1 MHILITGGTGFIG
14 RNVMTDF
21 LKRGSETSFA
31 ALVHPGGSI
40 PAKHGSFPP
49 EKVTYLRDLREIKN
63 RPDVLIHLAGSP
75 VFRMRPFFE
84 NIGEIRESRG
94 TYTKKLLRGLAGMG
108 LLPDTII
115 MAGSTGFYPPSR
127 IPAPENAPPG
137 TTFPALLAQEWEN
150 AASETLGELVR
161 DGIIPR
167 LPRLITLRFSTVMGR
182 DGGFLKPFMLMKRA
196 PALIPGAGDYW
207 ISWISIQDTAEI
219 IWKMIQE
226 WPNFAGAVN
235 LAVPKP
241 LSVNEICREI
251 ARINRGIFTFHIPAG
266 LIRLMKP
273 KTADFILLS
282 NTARPEVLT
291 DKLGYRFLWED
302 FGVFLNSL

>member
-14 RNVMTDF
+14 RNVMADF
-21 LKRGSETSFA
+21 LKRSSETSFA

-40 PAKHGSFPP
+40 PRISGSFPP
-49 EKVTYLRDLREIKN
+49 EKVKYLRDLREIKT
-63 RPDVLIHLAGSP
+63 RPAVLIHLAGSP

-84 NIGEIRESRG
+84 NIGEIQESRG
-94 TYTKKLLRGLAGMG
+94 PYTRKLFRGLAAMNM
-108 LLPDTII
+108 LPDTII
-115 MAGSTGFYPPSR
+115 MAGSTGFYPPSQ
-127 IPAPENAPPG
+127 IPEPENAPPG

-150 AASETLGELVR
+150 AASETLAELLR
-161 DGIIPR
+161 DGVIQRP
-167 LPRLITLRFSTVMGR
+167 PRLIILRFSTVMGR

-196 PALIPGAGDYW
+196 PALIPGAGDFC

-219 IWKMIQE
+219 IWKMIRE
-226 WPNFAGAVN
+226 WPDFAGAVN
-235 LAVPKP
+235 LTVPKP

-251 ARINRGIFTFHIPAG
+251 ARINRSIFTLHIPAG
-266 LIRLMKP
+266 LIRFMKP

-302 FGVFLNSL
+302 FGAFLNSL